1 MIQKGVILMAW
12 VFYDGFLN
20 CRDPNQAQN
29 MLDYPELLA
38 KEYGVA

>member
-1 MIQKGVILMAW
+1 MAC

-20 CRDPNQAQN
+20 CRDPNQVHK